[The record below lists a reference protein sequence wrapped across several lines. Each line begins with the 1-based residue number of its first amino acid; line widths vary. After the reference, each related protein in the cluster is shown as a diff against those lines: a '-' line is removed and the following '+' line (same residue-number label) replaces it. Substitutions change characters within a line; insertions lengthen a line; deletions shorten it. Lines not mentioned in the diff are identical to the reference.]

1 MYTKSILN
9 SFRLKKQPK
18 LLKKAP
24 IVLKETN
31 NGYLASRRSNNHQIK
46 KTNLSM
52 YYTHKQ
58 FISSIYDSKN
68 DIERINRF
76 STSILQTEN
85 ESITDDN
92 LCMTEPN
99 NTIVSLLN
107 SPVSSTPSS
116 KKEIDYS
123 LIEKATFKLKN
134 IIERKRRNSFD
145 KYRLQIATNKLQ
157 RIIDKSSKRNMTMSK
172 TKRKK
177 RSLNSSMSS
186 SQSHQ
191 IKHSDISSNSKL
203 CTIFKEK
210 DKLDKILKLES
221 ILSSHHTDSNSTVT
235 YSESKRSQSPI
246 IKEPI
251 TYSLSYML
259 SLKDKPIC
267 LMDTKMNSKI
277 LSHIE
282 NFSMVDI
289 VSTKDV
295 QWNRTDV
302 SKEIAIAE
310 HFVNDIHKKN
320 NSNKVKSDILAMLN
334 TLTVDNYENVKESIY
349 TYIKDNEDFQSIF
362 VNVVINKA
370 ISEKFYVG
378 LYAKMCSDIDKK
390 RTDKTQKSYFR
401 LHLIEEC
408 KKIFLTNM
416 EEGIDVN
423 DEEAEMKYK
432 KRMIGNVKYISELIK
447 VRMLSQKIG
456 FFCIDNLLMR
466 INNDY
471 VSDKEKFII
480 LEALIELLDAFGKVV
495 FERGKKEYIDIID
508 EFIEKE
514 LIKYSQIEVPGFIKY
529 KIINLIDKKN
539 NQWKDSL
546 FQQSTVAK
554 GKKEASS
561 INVIKVEDPVKE
573 VPKEEDS
580 NVTIVKKDLLKWI
593 DYKGEDYEYNWTTIE
608 SLYKTVGNLG
618 IIVTFFVDA
627 SIDIVNTS
635 AKLVKANSYISI
647 IIEFYLQ
654 FMMRNE
660 LDTMASMMIK
670 LLLTID
676 DIIGDNKYMIDILG
690 NLLYILLNSR
700 IIIMK
705 KLNLFEKKDKNTI
718 KNLALIVKSAIE
730 HSGAKKKRMYNDFS
744 QVKLFKDNASIFKQ
758 NVPSE
763 I

>member
-9 SFRLKKQPK
+9 SFRAKKQPK
-18 LLKKAP
+18 LITKAP
-24 IVLKETN
+24 IILKSFN
-31 NGYLASRRSNNHQIK
+31 NGYLTSRRSNNHQIK

-52 YYTHKQ
+52 YHTHKQ
-58 FISSIYDSKN
+58 FISSIYESKN

-76 STSILQTEN
+76 STSILITQTEN
-85 ESITDDN
+85 NESFTDDN
-92 LCMTEPN
+92 LCITEPN

-107 SPVSSTPSS
+107 SPVSSTPST

-134 IIERKRRNSFD
+134 IIERKRRSSYD
-145 KYRLQIATNKLQ
+145 KYKLQIATNKLQ
-157 RIIDKSSKRNMTMSK
+157 RIIDKSTKRNMTMSK

-447 VRMLSQKIG
+447 VRIVQKKR
-456 FFCIDNLLMR
+456 F
-466 INNDY
+466 
-471 VSDKEKFII
+471 
-480 LEALIELLDAFGKVV
+480 
-495 FERGKKEYIDIID
+495 
-508 EFIEKE
+508 
-514 LIKYSQIEVPGFIKY
+514 P
-529 KIINLIDKKN
+529 
-539 NQWKDSL
+539 
-546 FQQSTVAK
+546 
-554 GKKEASS
+554 
-561 INVIKVEDPVKE
+561 
-573 VPKEEDS
+573 
-580 NVTIVKKDLLKWI
+580 DLL
-593 DYKGEDYEYNWTTIE
+593 
-608 SLYKTVGNLG
+608 
-618 IIVTFFVDA
+618 
-627 SIDIVNTS
+627 
-635 AKLVKANSYISI
+635 
-647 IIEFYLQ
+647 
-654 FMMRNE
+654 
-660 LDTMASMMIK
+660 
-670 LLLTID
+670 
-676 DIIGDNKYMIDILG
+676 
-690 NLLYILLNSR
+690 
-700 IIIMK
+700 
-705 KLNLFEKKDKNTI
+705 
-718 KNLALIVKSAIE
+718 
-730 HSGAKKKRMYNDFS
+730 
-744 QVKLFKDNASIFKQ
+744 
-758 NVPSE
+758 
-763 I
+763 

>member
-18 LLKKAP
+18 LLTKAP
-24 IVLKETN
+24 VVLKETS
-31 NGYLASRRSNNHQIK
+31 NGYLTSRRSNNHQMK

-52 YYTHKQ
+52 YHTHKQ

-76 STSILQTEN
+76 STSILITQTEN

-92 LCMTEPN
+92 ICMTEPN

-123 LIEKATFKLKN
+123 QIEKATFKLKN

-145 KYRLQIATNKLQ
+145 KYKLEIATNKLQ

-177 RSLNSSMSS
+177 RSLNSSLSS

-191 IKHSDISSNSKL
+191 IKQSDISSNSKL

-259 SLKDKPIC
+259 SLKDKPFC
-267 LMDTKMNSKI
+267 LKDNKLNSKI

-282 NFSMVDI
+282 SMSIVDI

-295 QWNRTDV
+295 QWSRTDV

-349 TYIKDNEDFQSIF
+349 TYIKDNEEFQSTF

-370 ISEKFYVG
+370 IAEKFYVG

-408 KKIFLTNM
+408 KKIFQTNM

-423 DEEAEMKYK
+423 DDEAEMKYK

-514 LIKYSQIEVPGFIKY
+514 LFKYSQIEVPGFIKY

-554 GKKEASS
+554 GKKESS
-561 INVIKVEDPVKE
+561 SVNLIKVEPVA
-573 VPKEEDS
+573 KEEDS

-593 DYKGEDYEYNWTTIE
+593 DYKGEDYKYNWTTIE
-608 SLYKTVGNLG
+608 SLYKAVGNLG

-635 AKLVKANSYISI
+635 AKLEKANSYISI

-654 FMMRNE
+654 FMVRNE
-660 LDTMASMMIK
+660 IDAMASMMIK
-670 LLLTID
+670 LLFTID
-676 DIIGDNKYMIDILG
+676 DIIKDNKYMIDILG
-690 NLLYILLNSR
+690 NLLYILINSR

-730 HSGAKKKRMYNDFS
+730 HSGTKKKRMYNDFS

-758 NVPSE
+758 NVPSD

>member
-1 MYTKSILN
+1 
-9 SFRLKKQPK
+9 
-18 LLKKAP
+18 
-24 IVLKETN
+24 
-31 NGYLASRRSNNHQIK
+31 
-46 KTNLSM
+46 
-52 YYTHKQ
+52 
-58 FISSIYDSKN
+58 
-68 DIERINRF
+68 
-76 STSILQTEN
+76 
-85 ESITDDN
+85 
-92 LCMTEPN
+92 
-99 NTIVSLLN
+99 
-107 SPVSSTPSS
+107 
-116 KKEIDYS
+116 
-123 LIEKATFKLKN
+123 
-134 IIERKRRNSFD
+134 
-145 KYRLQIATNKLQ
+145 
-157 RIIDKSSKRNMTMSK
+157 
-172 TKRKK
+172 
-177 RSLNSSMSS
+177 
-186 SQSHQ
+186 
-191 IKHSDISSNSKL
+191 
-203 CTIFKEK
+203 
-210 DKLDKILKLES
+210 
-221 ILSSHHTDSNSTVT
+221 
-235 YSESKRSQSPI
+235 
-246 IKEPI
+246 
-251 TYSLSYML
+251 
-259 SLKDKPIC
+259 
-267 LMDTKMNSKI
+267 
-277 LSHIE
+277 
-282 NFSMVDI
+282 
-289 VSTKDV
+289 
-295 QWNRTDV
+295 
-302 SKEIAIAE
+302 
-310 HFVNDIHKKN
+310 
-320 NSNKVKSDILAMLN
+320 
-334 TLTVDNYENVKESIY
+334 
-349 TYIKDNEDFQSIF
+349 
-362 VNVVINKA
+362 
-370 ISEKFYVG
+370 
-378 LYAKMCSDIDKK
+378 
-390 RTDKTQKSYFR
+390 
-401 LHLIEEC
+401 
-408 KKIFLTNM
+408 
-416 EEGIDVN
+416 
-423 DEEAEMKYK
+423 
-432 KRMIGNVKYISELIK
+432 
-447 VRMLSQKIG
+447 
-456 FFCIDNLLMR
+456 MR

>member
-1 MYTKSILN
+1 M
-9 SFRLKKQPK
+9 
-18 LLKKAP
+18 
-24 IVLKETN
+24 
-31 NGYLASRRSNNHQIK
+31 
-46 KTNLSM
+46 
-52 YYTHKQ
+52 
-58 FISSIYDSKN
+58 KN
-68 DIERINRF
+68 
-76 STSILQTEN
+76 
-85 ESITDDN
+85 
-92 LCMTEPN
+92 
-99 NTIVSLLN
+99 
-107 SPVSSTPSS
+107 
-116 KKEIDYS
+116 K
-123 LIEKATFKLKN
+123 
-134 IIERKRRNSFD
+134 
-145 KYRLQIATNKLQ
+145 
-157 RIIDKSSKRNMTMSK
+157 
-172 TKRKK
+172 
-177 RSLNSSMSS
+177 
-186 SQSHQ
+186 
-191 IKHSDISSNSKL
+191 
-203 CTIFKEK
+203 
-210 DKLDKILKLES
+210 
-221 ILSSHHTDSNSTVT
+221 
-235 YSESKRSQSPI
+235 
-246 IKEPI
+246 
-251 TYSLSYML
+251 
-259 SLKDKPIC
+259 
-267 LMDTKMNSKI
+267 
-277 LSHIE
+277 
-282 NFSMVDI
+282 
-289 VSTKDV
+289 
-295 QWNRTDV
+295 
-302 SKEIAIAE
+302 
-310 HFVNDIHKKN
+310 
-320 NSNKVKSDILAMLN
+320 
-334 TLTVDNYENVKESIY
+334 
-349 TYIKDNEDFQSIF
+349 
-362 VNVVINKA
+362 
-370 ISEKFYVG
+370 
-378 LYAKMCSDIDKK
+378 
-390 RTDKTQKSYFR
+390 
-401 LHLIEEC
+401 
-408 KKIFLTNM
+408 
-416 EEGIDVN
+416 
-423 DEEAEMKYK
+423 
-432 KRMIGNVKYISELIK
+432 
-447 VRMLSQKIG
+447 
-456 FFCIDNLLMR
+456 
-466 INNDY
+466 NDY